1 MTAGNW
7 TPVLEEQQLALSLLR
22 IVSLVSDF
30 FFFFFST
37 QKTAVE
43 FPLTPCTEEWAQ
55 GLAGIC

>member
-1 MTAGNW
+1 MTAGNR

-22 IVSLVSDF
+22 IVSLVSNF
-30 FFFFFST
+30 FLNT

-43 FPLTPCTEEWAQ
+43 FPLNPGTEEWAQ